1 MILEG
6 IRLAISWRF
15 LTQPLERCDLT
26 RTFGAAI
33 GALLIVLFMAHI
45 ATRLTSPVS
54 AATPSAA
61 TASSQR

>member
-1 MILEG
+1 MLIAG
-6 IRLAISWRF
+6 IRLAIYRGF
-15 LTQPLERCDLT
+15 LPTPGECDLT

-54 AATPSAA
+54 AATPSSA
-61 TASSQR
+61 TASRQR